1 MDMTKFKKT
10 LTALAIAFTATS
22 ATAATISLPSGLS
35 LEPKVGTDPT
45 QGEGNFDH
53 GFNFVQWWEN
63 AGTPASLSSL
73 NPTNLSNFKLNGYG
87 ELEIANDIGKFE
99 CSGCEISFNFSDIG
113 LELVSLDQEGL
124 NDVVDANRSAFD
136 AANPFDPNNPSTFP
150 TAANILGFAANEGK
164 IFPDGNGG
172 FLGSALDIS
181 SAALSIYVDY
191 TPNLSV
197 NATPDSSWVTEA
209 TDGIEWLVL
218 DFQEVN
224 FASKA
229 PDDGVFGL
237 SSADTTFGFLADS
250 GEAFDNFNDAAG
262 ISWESQGITLLS
274 DVIGFGLSAS
284 FNDDGNGGYEIYS
297 SVGTGNVRGNVVSAP
312 VTLGMLGLSVF
323 GAGLLTRRRKSLEK

>member
-1 MDMTKFKKT
+1 MTKFTKT
-10 LTALAIAFTATS
+10 FSALAIAFAAATS
-22 ATAATISLPSGLS
+22 ASAGTIALPTGLS
-35 LEPKVGTDPT
+35 LDPKIGGDPT

-53 GFNFVQWWEN
+53 GFNFIQWWEN

-73 NPTNLSNFKLNGYG
+73 NPSNLSDFKLNGYG

-113 LELVSLDQEGL
+113 LVLESLDADGLQEVID
-124 NDVVDANRSAFD
+124 NNISAFLS
-136 AANPFDPNNPSTFP
+136 ANPFDANDPSTFP
-150 TAANILGFAANEGK
+150 TDANILAYAASQGK

-172 FLGSALDIS
+172 FLGAELDIDT
-181 SAALSIYVDY
+181 AALSIFVDY
-191 TPNLSV
+191 TPDLSV
-197 NATPDSSWVTEA
+197 NSTPDSAWVSQA
-209 TDGIEWLVL
+209 TDGVEWLVL

-237 SSADTTFGFLADS
+237 SSADTTFGFVAS
-250 GEAFDNFNDAAG
+250 AGEAFDNFNDAQG
-262 ISWESQGITLLS
+262 ITWVSESITLLS

-297 SVGTGNVRGNVVSAP
+297 SVGTGNVRGNVVTAP
-312 VTLGMLGLSVF
+312 ATLGVFGLSVIG
-323 GAGLLTRRRKSLEK
+323 GALLARRRKIAMK